1 MDFSLTS
8 DQQDLQALAAQILR
22 DGTTV
27 ERVKHALAS
36 DSGFDMTLWRT
47 LATSG
52 CVGIAIPEVD
62 GGGGLGF
69 LEVASVLQE
78 VGRTAAPIP
87 AFGVMALGIP
97 ALVSA
102 GRHDLLAGVAS
113 GDVIVTAAIHEPS
126 GDPYEPALRVDND
139 RLTGTKICVPAGT
152 IAHRFVVTT
161 QNGLYAVDAQAPGL
175 TVTRQDTT
183 TGTPEAMLEFN
194 ESPAEKIG
202 DMNAMLQLL
211 RIASVGTCMMAAG
224 LCQEAL
230 KLTAAYTTTRHQ
242 FGKPIASLQAV
253 SQRAGDAYI
262 DTEAVRLTAWQSAW
276 RLSEGIPADEQL
288 LSAKYW
294 AAEGSQRVVR
304 AAHHLHGGMGVD
316 RDYPLYRYYLLAK
329 QMELQLGSGTPSLR
343 RLGAALVGN

>member
-8 DQQDLQALAAQILR
+8 DQQELQTLAAQILR

-36 DSGFDMTLWRT
+36 ESGFDMALWRT
-47 LATSG
+47 LAASG
-52 CVGIAIPEVD
+52 CVGIAIPEIA
-62 GGGGLGF
+62 GGAGLGF

-78 VGRTAAPIP
+78 VGRTAAPLP
-87 AFGVMALGIP
+87 AYAVMALGVP
-97 ALVSA
+97 ALVGA
-102 GRHDLLAGVAS
+102 GRHDLLAGVAD

-126 GDPYEPALRVDND
+126 GDPYQPAIRAVNNK
-139 RLTGTKICVPAGT
+139 LTGIKICVPAGT

-161 QNGLYAVDAQAPGL
+161 QDGLYTIDAQAQGI

-183 TGTPEAMLEFN
+183 TGVPEAMVQFEDAI
-194 ESPAEKIG
+194 AEKIG
-202 DMNAMLQLL
+202 DMNSVAQLL
-211 RIASVGTCMMAAG
+211 RTASVGACVVAAG
-224 LCQEAL
+224 ACQEAL

-242 FGKPIASLQAV
+242 FGKPIATFQAV

-276 RLSEGIPADEQL
+276 RLSEGMPADEQL

-294 AAEGSQRVVR
+294 AAEGSQRVLR

-316 RDYPLYRYYLLAK
+316 RDYPLYRYYLLVK

-343 RLGAALVGN
+343 RLGAVLVGS